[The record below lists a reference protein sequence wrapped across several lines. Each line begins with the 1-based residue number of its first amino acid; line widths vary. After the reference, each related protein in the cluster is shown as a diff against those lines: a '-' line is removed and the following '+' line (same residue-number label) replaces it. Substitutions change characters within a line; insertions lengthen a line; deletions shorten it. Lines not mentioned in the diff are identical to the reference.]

1 MLFGGATLPPAE
13 TLIVEG
19 VLLPPEEALPL
30 LPAEDGVTESE
41 EVTPPPPLLVGA
53 GPCGEK
59 ALSFGGFISMRKR
72 KDFAALPAE
81 TLVVEDEL
89 LLPEEEPPLAED
101 VLAAREEVPPPLL
114 LFGAG
119 LFGAGALSFGG
130 SIFKLAG
137 RPVIEMNLPNAND
150 PDVPGVA
157 RVRIALFKA
166 VSLRVPDRE
175 PVAL

>member
-1 MLFGGATLPPAE
+1 MLLGGAILPPAE

-19 VLLPPEEALPL
+19 LLLLPPEEALPL

-59 ALSFGGFISMRKR
+59 ALSFGGFISLPKR

-89 LLPEEEPPLAED
+89 LLLLPEEEPPLL
-101 VLAAREEVPPPLL
+101 V
-114 LFGAG
+114 GAG
-119 LFGAGALSFGG
+119 LFGAGANPR
-130 SIFKLAG
+130 I
-137 RPVIEMNLPNAND
+137 
-150 PDVPGVA
+150 PDEVLEGERKA
-157 RVRIALFKA
+157 R
-166 VSLRVPDRE
+166 
-175 PVAL
+175 

>member
-1 MLFGGATLPPAE
+1 MLLGGATVPP
-13 TLIVEG
+13 T
-19 VLLPPEEALPL
+19 
-30 LPAEDGVTESE
+30 
-41 EVTPPPPLLVGA
+41 
-53 GPCGEK
+53 
-59 ALSFGGFISMRKR
+59 
-72 KDFAALPAE
+72 E

-89 LLPEEEPPLAED
+89 LLPEEEPPLVED
-101 VLAAREEVPPPLL
+101 GLAASEEVPPPLLL

-137 RPVIEMNLPNAND
+137 RPVIEMDLPNAND

-166 VSLRVPDRE
+166 VSLRVPDSE